1 MRTGRFLFLALLL
14 LCLAGSAAAETA
26 DPDPSVPAGFSEEA
40 KAAGTDKL
48 QKAVPSDAREILGD
62 SDLQDSQMG
71 QKGLSS
77 LRKAL
82 SEGFTKSIRSAL
94 RQAAALLTVLL
105 LCTAATAGMHESSV
119 RDAVTLAG
127 TAAVAVLAVGDAG
140 SLLSQGSAVLREL
153 SEFSKAVLPVMCSA
167 AVSAGAAVS
176 GAAKYAASAMF
187 MDLLLTVGVDFV
199 LPLVSLY
206 LAAALANAVLPK
218 DTLGGVANFL
228 KWVCTTAL
236 TLLVLAFTAYLAVT
250 GIVSGKTDEFT
261 AKAAKTAISAA
272 LPVVGGTL
280 SDATETIV
288 AGAGLVRNAVG
299 VFGLLAVSAICLGPF
314 LAVGAKY
321 LVYKGVAALS
331 QAICDKRMAD
341 MIDQIG
347 TAFGLILGLVGAGG
361 AILFLSLVASM
372 KAVGG

>member
-153 SEFSKAVLPVMCSA
+153 SEFSKAVLPVIDRKS
-167 AVSAGAAVS
+167 
-176 GAAKYAASAMF
+176 
-187 MDLLLTVGVDFV
+187 
-199 LPLVSLY
+199 
-206 LAAALANAVLPK
+206 
-218 DTLGGVANFL
+218 
-228 KWVCTTAL
+228 
-236 TLLVLAFTAYLAVT
+236 
-250 GIVSGKTDEFT
+250 
-261 AKAAKTAISAA
+261 
-272 LPVVGGTL
+272 VV
-280 SDATETIV
+280 
-288 AGAGLVRNAVG
+288 
-299 VFGLLAVSAICLGPF
+299 
-314 LAVGAKY
+314 
-321 LVYKGVAALS
+321 
-331 QAICDKRMAD
+331 
-341 MIDQIG
+341 
-347 TAFGLILGLVGAGG
+347 
-361 AILFLSLVASM
+361 
-372 KAVGG
+372 